1 LAALALPD
9 IRVEDDVAGQLPGV
23 PGHLSDQIPH
33 EDPELGL
40 GAVQVQHLPVHG
52 LDENGLIIVDP
63 GEMDDDD
70 EEEEEVEHLEG
81 RESGSD

>member
-1 LAALALPD
+1 
-9 IRVEDDVAGQLPGV
+9 
-23 PGHLSDQIPH
+23 IPH

-52 LDENGLIIVDP
+52 LDENELIIVNP
-63 GEMDDDD
+63 EEMDDDD